1 MPKRAREGVWAV
13 EVSESDDSAAMEEAV
28 AAAPLAAAGGSGGG
42 GGGAAVRCPFQA
54 CMRCAWGVPPE
65 HHKNPVFIYDT
76 YKRKMK
82 SLEDETELTAKE
94 KCEQSQ
100 LVNWQLMAM
109 ERNLFD
115 DGDIKEN
122 DALMPLTFLRNDASS
137 AGVWGMIS
145 VHGLA
150 PVQPAGSR
158 APGCGEANAA
168 AADTGDDGA
177 ADAAGGGKKN
187 KKKKRMT
194 LASMEAW
201 TRDQWVEWDRDNARY
216 EWSYDYEYDVK
227 VKTDEGDAMLS
238 YPEPAKQTLIDA
250 YFSGL
255 HRVEFS
261 MTITHGRHQGSVH
274 DYVVYWIDANEG
286 FQFNPQNATAAVR
299 KVVLTRTPWAVEE
312 PQRWWNPESGRW
324 EECRG
329 WSW

>member
-1 MPKRAREGVWAV
+1 MRFGCELPAAKTQCRIVFLPIKHNYRSTSTSAAVLAQGAMPKRAREGVWAV

-82 SLEDETELTAKE
+82 SLEDETELTALE

-137 AGVWGMIS
+137 AGVGILVS
-145 VHGLA
+145 
-150 PVQPAGSR
+150 
-158 APGCGEANAA
+158 
-168 AADTGDDGA
+168 
-177 ADAAGGGKKN
+177 
-187 KKKKRMT
+187 
-194 LASMEAW
+194 
-201 TRDQWVEWDRDNARY
+201 
-216 EWSYDYEYDVK
+216 
-227 VKTDEGDAMLS
+227 
-238 YPEPAKQTLIDA
+238 
-250 YFSGL
+250 
-255 HRVEFS
+255 
-261 MTITHGRHQGSVH
+261 
-274 DYVVYWIDANEG
+274 
-286 FQFNPQNATAAVR
+286 
-299 KVVLTRTPWAVEE
+299 
-312 PQRWWNPESGRW
+312 
-324 EECRG
+324 
-329 WSW
+329 